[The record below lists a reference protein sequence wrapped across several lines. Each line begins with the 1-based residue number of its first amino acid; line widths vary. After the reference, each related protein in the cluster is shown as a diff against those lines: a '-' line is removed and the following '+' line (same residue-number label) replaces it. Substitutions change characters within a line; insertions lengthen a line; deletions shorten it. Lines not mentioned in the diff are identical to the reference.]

1 MTTIVIV
8 FIISIVLNALAN
20 ILMKAGAIQ
29 QQPADSIIAYVW
41 QMGTNIYILSGVLCF
56 GLALGAYNFVLGRI
70 NLSVAYPIN
79 TSLGYVLV
87 ILASWLLFKESLGIA
102 QIGGIGLI
110 VAGVWLVAQ

>member
-1 MTTIVIV
+1 MTAIIIV

-29 QQPADSIIAYVW
+29 QQPTDSMVGYLW
-41 QMGTNIYILSGVLCF
+41 QMGTNLYVIGGVLCF
-56 GLALGAYNFVLGRI
+56 GLALAAYNFVLGRI

-87 ILASWLLFKESLGIA
+87 ILASWLLFRENLSLV
-102 QIGGIGLI
+102 QVGGIGLI